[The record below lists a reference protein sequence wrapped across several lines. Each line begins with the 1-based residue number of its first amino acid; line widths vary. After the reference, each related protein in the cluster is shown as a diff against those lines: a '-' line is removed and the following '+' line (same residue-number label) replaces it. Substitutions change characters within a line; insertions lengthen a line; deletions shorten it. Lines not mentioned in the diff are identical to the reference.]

1 MQAYNAIS
9 VNTSTM
15 QIQFLRMQSTICWE
29 LHNKVTNNSPKDVTE
44 IAIESV
50 YGMHL
55 RMLLKMD
62 LRVQM
67 DAKSG
72 QLKIKSVSESANEKR
87 RNLFEVHLM
96 MQFRVYLIIHLDLH
110 LKVNFNI
117 YIFNDEQ
124 KGVPNVALNGTLLV
138 ALELHLFMQLSI
150 HKSVQNDST
159 F

>member
-9 VNTSTM
+9 VNTNTM
-15 QIQFLRMQSTICWE
+15 QIRFLRMQLTVCLE

-44 IAIESV
+44 SANESV
-50 YGMHL
+50 YRMHL

-72 QLKIKSVSESANEKR
+72 QLKIKSVIQIANEKR
-87 RNLFEVHLM
+87 RNAFEVHLM
-96 MQFRVYLIIHLDLH
+96 MQFRVYLIILDLH

-117 YIFNDEQ
+117 YIFNDA
-124 KGVPNVALNGTLLV
+124 KKVYLM
-138 ALELHLFMQLSI
+138 LH
-150 HKSVQNDST
+150 
-159 F
+159 

>member
-9 VNTSTM
+9 VNTNTM
-15 QIQFLRMQSTICWE
+15 QIQFLRMQLTVCLE

-44 IAIESV
+44 IANESV

-72 QLKIKSVSESANEKR
+72 
-87 RNLFEVHLM
+87 
-96 MQFRVYLIIHLDLH
+96 
-110 LKVNFNI
+110 KV
-117 YIFNDEQ
+117 
-124 KGVPNVALNGTLLV
+124 
-138 ALELHLFMQLSI
+138 
-150 HKSVQNDST
+150 
-159 F
+159 

>member
-72 QLKIKSVSESANEKR
+72 
-87 RNLFEVHLM
+87 
-96 MQFRVYLIIHLDLH
+96 
-110 LKVNFNI
+110 KV
-117 YIFNDEQ
+117 
-124 KGVPNVALNGTLLV
+124 
-138 ALELHLFMQLSI
+138 
-150 HKSVQNDST
+150 
-159 F
+159 